1 MNKDAAKRKALRT
14 KHLRIRK
21 RIDGTAERPRLSVYR
36 SERHIYGQLV
46 DDVAGRTLLGVSTL
60 SRELRDSTKERSPV
74 ERARLLGEHL
84 AEKAIAAGIKQVVF
98 DRGGRKYTGRIASL
112 ADGARSKG
120 LQF

>member
-21 RIDGTAERPRLSVYR
+21 RINGTAGRPRLSVYR

-46 DDVAGRTLLGVSTL
+46 DDDAGRTLLGAGTL
-60 SRELRDSTKERSPV
+60 SRELRDQAGERSPR
-74 ERARLLGEHL
+74 ERARLLGEYL
-84 AEKAIAAGIKQVVF
+84 AEKALAAGIKQVVF
-98 DRGGRKYTGRIASL
+98 DRGGRKYTGRVASL